1 MQEQLDAYKQSQEPD
16 AASFDYICQA
26 LRQLALEAKG
36 ETPSAVTRLSVV
48 AKSEPQDE
56 QSRSQSPRRII
67 LSRLKAG
74 EVDLLEEELGHLTT
88 LTDVVKGRIRSRQY
102 YRATSPKM
110 TSQRYSVL

>member
-1 MQEQLDAYKQSQEPD
+1 MQLNTDIINLFLETKDIMQEQLDAYKQSQEPD

-56 QSRSQSPRRII
+56 QSRSQSPRRNYPFAPEGRG
-67 LSRLKAG
+67 SRPAG
-74 EVDLLEEELGHLTT
+74 RRTG
-88 LTDVVKGRIRSRQY
+88 
-102 YRATSPKM
+102 TSDN
-110 TSQRYSVL
+110 VN